1 MKKPHAQIGKGRV
14 GSAALKEIEHSF
26 QSTRRN
32 SVRKLRAAQ
41 VPAPGSRAAVVA
53 MQRNADRVAYV
64 NAPVEATTPTRRA
77 KLLKLLREVGGHDND
92 RQRLRVQ
99 RAIESGPLTTH
110 EARAFLDVLSP
121 AARVFELRQLGEQ
134 IDTVWCW
141 QITGAGNLHR
151 VSTWKHA
158 RPQMSGSA

>member
-1 MKKPHAQIGKGRV
+1 MKKPHAQIEKGRATN
-14 GSAALKEIEHSF
+14 AALKETEHSF

-32 SVRKLRAAQ
+32 SVRKRRAAQ
-41 VPAPGSRAAVVA
+41 VPTPGSRAAVVA
-53 MQRNADRVAYV
+53 MQRNRDRMAYL

-77 KLLKLLREVGGHDND
+77 KLLKLLREVGGQDTD

-121 AARVFELRQLGEQ
+121 AARVFELRQMGEQ

-141 QITGAGNLHR
+141 QVTGAGNLHR
-151 VSTWKHA
+151 VAKYVHMA
-158 RPQMSGSA
+158 AGGKGKK